1 MLIRSKHAS
10 LAFIALL
17 ALAASESQAQA
28 RFPEMDE
35 VRAWIQEHHP
45 KLAAGDSGINAAII
59 VIDTNAKYVKS
70 VAFRLSE
77 RELATMDPMTHAV
90 TIQDDTTIKQ
100 ILYSCVRTENESPAP
115 TKPMCMLDGVRVAA
129 IDNVR
134 FMAGR
139 DLQVMKADSAARR
152 FGPDAVHG
160 AVLLATDT
168 AALDRFKSLGVT
180 PTNLVSFEGRRT
192 RRRSDGAAVVITVLM
207 VR

>member
-1 MLIRSKHAS
+1 MLIPSKHAS
-10 LAFIALL
+10 LAFIAVL
-17 ALAASESQAQA
+17 ALATSESQAQA

-35 VRAWIQEHHP
+35 VRAWIQEHQP
-45 KLAAGDSGINAAII
+45 KLATGDSGMNAAII
-59 VIDTNAKYVKS
+59 VIDTNAKYLKS

-90 TIQDDTTIKQ
+90 TIQDDAAIKN
-100 ILYSCVRTENESPAP
+100 ILYSCVRTEKEGPAP

-134 FMAGR
+134 FMTGR
-139 DLQVMKADSAARR
+139 DLQVMKADSAVRR

-180 PTNLVSFEGRRT
+180 PTNLVSFEGRRI